1 MVNGKALQPADID
14 GIVNHA
20 APAVDFTG
28 VFADIAADT
37 GKGIVL
43 TNEGDSLVIAL
54 FPDKGNIARDI
65 HMGWA
70 DRDAG
75 NRMGESRN
83 AAAAE
88 NVLLVVV
95 TEAFDSFKDHDGS
108 LVANGPVRRVC
119 NDFCRPLDAVNGFK
133 CGRAVHDGFN
143 QRCQLAQSNAAR
155 YAFPAGLGM
164 AEPQETERHINGT
177 QTGRTGADAPLYI
190 PVEPAQDHFGTGRGL
205 NGQSCHRINL
215 PFEGHGAP
223 PHGCMQGLFPSL

>member
-1 MVNGKALQPADID
+1 MMATVRPVGLALL
-14 GIVNHA
+14 GGA
-20 APAVDFTG
+20 AGFEWSMAKRFNPQILTASSTMRRRQWISQG

-88 NVLLVVV
+88 NVLPR
-95 TEAFDSFKDHDGS
+95 SRHGS
-108 LVANGPVRRVC
+108 L
-119 NDFCRPLDAVNGFK
+119 
-133 CGRAVHDGFN
+133 
-143 QRCQLAQSNAAR
+143 
-155 YAFPAGLGM
+155 
-164 AEPQETERHINGT
+164 
-177 QTGRTGADAPLYI
+177 
-190 PVEPAQDHFGTGRGL
+190 
-205 NGQSCHRINL
+205 
-215 PFEGHGAP
+215 
-223 PHGCMQGLFPSL
+223 